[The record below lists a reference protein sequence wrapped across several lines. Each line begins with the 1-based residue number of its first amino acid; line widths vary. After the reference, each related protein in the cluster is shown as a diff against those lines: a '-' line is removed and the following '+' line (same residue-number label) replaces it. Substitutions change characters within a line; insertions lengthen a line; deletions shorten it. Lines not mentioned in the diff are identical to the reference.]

1 VSRSVHPHRGNVSR
15 RHHRRDSVKSDLRMR
30 DLKMVPATK
39 RVDRV
44 AFNSMRTAP
53 ANRSLQGRAPRS
65 LRSLARPTLNRS
77 IVG

>member
-1 VSRSVHPHRGNVSR
+1 
-15 RHHRRDSVKSDLRMR
+15 MR